1 MVSIMQPETELTEP
15 SQISAHANQLNI
27 QEARREIV
35 EISEAAQLT
44 KDIEFQ
50 RMRVPGSS

>member
-1 MVSIMQPETELTEP
+1 MQAVTELSEP
-15 SQISAHANQLNI
+15 NQTSAHANQLNI

-35 EISEAAQLT
+35 EISEAAWLT

-50 RMRVPGSS
+50 LMKVPGSS